1 VKLSPKLGYLTAG
14 PPFDEGVNV
23 VIAGHEMEMR
33 SPRAQVF
40 AVADDREVPS
50 KVGRLAKQL
59 LFADTPAFEVRV
71 LFSVGKLGRW
81 LRSQYSDHEA
91 PLFNSFFGV
100 YEIEWL
106 GDEQRHFG
114 LEPDGRLRLS
124 EFVQLGR
131 ADWALF
137 SARPYGVP
145 LRALRPLVGGPPEC
159 TEVVLDPALVAPD
172 PWKTA
177 LVELRAP
184 SPLAARPSILSWQ
197 LLTPLWRLG
206 YGRLRRGQPQIVTV
220 PVRSILYARFDQGPT
235 QRPRTLVVGG
245 ALRCDEGAPLDEADY
260 RTAWEACLALVQE
273 SV

>member
-1 VKLSPKLGYLTAG
+1 MRLSPKLGYLTAG
-14 PPFDEGVNV
+14 PPFADGVNV
-23 VIAGHEMEMR
+23 VVAGHEMEMR

-40 AVADDREVPS
+40 TVADDREVPS
-50 KVGRLAKQL
+50 KVGRLAKRL
-59 LFADTPAFEVRV
+59 LFPDTPPFEVRV
-71 LFSVGKLGRW
+71 LFSVGKLGPW
-81 LRSQYSDHEA
+81 LRSQYSDHQA
-91 PLFNSFFGV
+91 ALFNSFFGV

-106 GDEQRHFG
+106 TDEQRHFG
-114 LEPDGRLRLS
+114 READGGLRLS

-145 LRALRPLVGGPPEC
+145 LRALRPLVEGAPQC
-159 TEVVLDPALVAPD
+159 REVDIDPSLVAPD

-177 LVELRAP
+177 LVELAAP
-184 SPLAARPSILSWQ
+184 SPLAARTSLLSWQ

-206 YGRLRRGQPQIVTV
+206 YGRLRRGQPQVVTV
-220 PVRSILYARFDQGPT
+220 AVRSILYARFDEGPT

-245 ALRCDEGAPLDEADY
+245 ALRCDDGAPLDDADY
-260 RTAWEACLALVQE
+260 RTAWEACLALVRG